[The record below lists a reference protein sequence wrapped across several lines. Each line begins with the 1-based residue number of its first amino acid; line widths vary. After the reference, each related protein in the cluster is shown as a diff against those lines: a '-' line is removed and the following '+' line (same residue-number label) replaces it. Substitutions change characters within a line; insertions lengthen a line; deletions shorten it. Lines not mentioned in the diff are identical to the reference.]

1 MGNCNNYSYYPNLLL
16 IVKSNKRIDDSE
28 IIKPDIIKGFDFS
41 LTFLLETSSFKDSFL
56 SLFLLRRFENNLLT
70 LKIKFFSL

>member
-56 SLFLLRRFENNLLT
+56 SLFLLRRFENNFLT
-70 LKIKFFSL
+70 LKIKFVSH